1 MANTPPHV
9 PAPPKTVEPP
19 VRLAETIKALNH
31 PGGLHPGVVHPGVV
45 NVGLTTTSSGA
56 WAAIVRVHRGTATPI
71 SDVDHQFTGF
81 PVIYEIAPDQPAV
94 ARPAFPDRGE

>member
-1 MANTPPHV
+1 VANDPPHV
-9 PAPPKTVEPP
+9 PAPPKTAEPP

-31 PGGLHPGVVHPGVV
+31 FGVVHPGIV
-45 NVGLTTTSSGA
+45 NVGLTTTASGA

>member
-19 VRLAETIKALNH
+19 ARLAETIKALNH
-31 PGGLHPGVVHPGVV
+31 PGVVHPGIV
-45 NVGLTTTSSGA
+45 NVGLRTTASGA
-56 WAAIVRVHRGTATPI
+56 WAAIVRVHRGTPTPI
-71 SDVDHQFTGF
+71 SDVDHRFAGF